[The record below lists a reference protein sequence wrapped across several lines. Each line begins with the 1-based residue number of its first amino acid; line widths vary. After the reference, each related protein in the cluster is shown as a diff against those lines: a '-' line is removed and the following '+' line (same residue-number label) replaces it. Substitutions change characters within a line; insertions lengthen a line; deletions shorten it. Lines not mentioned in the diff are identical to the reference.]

1 MCSQKAKMAIFV
13 VFEIFGVKI
22 KKNNEEAENCMEY
35 VEIYV
40 WALDDAF

>member
-1 MCSQKAKMAIFV
+1 MAIFV

-22 KKNNEEAENCMEY
+22 KKTMKRLKIVWNMWKY
-35 VEIYV
+35 DV